1 MKVGIFLDNIK
12 HWLDEHNEN
21 EVNTF
26 KVDTPEYDFIMNFE
40 SRNLV
45 GSEIKINGK
54 SSKDFQLINKITS
67 EMDDRLSVVIVTTFD
82 KNGNLIKVM
91 NHVGCLNLYNGFI
104 RHANDHLKSIY
115 GDRAK
120 LRPYYKDSKE
130 SKSDYVSKMKKV
142 AYKLES
148 VRLENAINQF
158 ELGQIDK
165 DKLDSI
171 LEKIQSKS
179 K

>member
-12 HWLDEHNEN
+12 QWLDEHNEN

-40 SRNLV
+40 SRNRV
-45 GSEIKINGK
+45 GSELKIDGK

-67 EMDDRLSVVIVTTFD
+67 EMDDRLSVIIVTTFD
-82 KNGNLIKVM
+82 KNGNLIKAM
-91 NHVGCLNLYNGFI
+91 NYVGCLNLYNGFI
-104 RHANDHLKSIY
+104 RHANNHLRSMY

-120 LRPYYKDSKE
+120 LRPYYTKN
-130 SKSDYVSKMKKV
+130 SKSDYLNKV
-142 AYKLES
+142 KNIANKVES
-148 VRLENAINQF
+148 VRLNNAITQF
-158 ELGQIDK
+158 ELNQIDK

-171 LEKIQSKS
+171 LKKVQSRS

>member
-12 HWLDEHNEN
+12 QWLDEHNEN

-67 EMDDRLSVVIVTTFD
+67 EMDDRLSVIIVTTFD

-91 NHVGCLNLYNGFI
+91 NYVGCLNLYNGFI
-104 RHANDHLKSIY
+104 KHANNHLRSIY

-120 LRPYYKDSKE
+120 IRPYYSKE
-130 SKSDYVSKMKKV
+130 SKSDYVTKAKKL
-142 AYKLES
+142 ANKLES
-148 VRLENAINQF
+148 VRLNNAINQF

-165 DKLDSI
+165 AKLDSI
-171 LEKIQSKS
+171 LKKVESKS

>member
-1 MKVGIFLDNIK
+1 MKVGIFLDNIR

-40 SRNLV
+40 SRNQV
-45 GSEIKINGK
+45 GSEIKIIGK

-67 EMDDRLSVVIVTTFD
+67 EMDDRLSVIIMTTFD

-91 NHVGCLNLYNGFI
+91 NYVGCLNLYNGFI
-104 RHANDHLKSIY
+104 KHANNHLRSMY

-120 LRPYYKDSKE
+120 LRSYYSKE
-130 SKSDYVSKMKKV
+130 SKSDYINRMKKV
-142 AYKLES
+142 ANKLDS
-148 VRLENAINQF
+148 VRLDNAINQF
-158 ELGQIDK
+158 ELDKIDK
-165 DKLDSI
+165 DKLDLI
-171 LEKIQSKS
+171 LEKVKSKS